1 MCQSGRQ
8 CHRRYFFAAEAIGV
22 AGGSVTADVTRQE
35 KETAVNVKD
44 PAFAKNS
51 PQLFYGWLVVAGGF
65 AVTFVG
71 FGCVYSFSAF
81 IDSLQQDFGASRGSV
96 SLVFSLAG
104 FLYFAVGMVSG
115 PLADR
120 FGSRRTALIGMILIG
135 IGLALASAAQS
146 LAQVYAAYGLGVG
159 LGVGC
164 SYVPAMGAVQRWFIK
179 SRGFASGLAS
189 SGIGAGTLVVPPLV
203 ALFIV
208 HLGWREAYLLLGVLA
223 TIVGVAAAL
232 LIENDPRDRGLYPDG
247 DSKAA
252 LLQPGPATAPSAG
265 LSIAA
270 AVKSKRFLGLYA
282 ACLFCAFGVFVPF
295 VHLAPYA
302 IDHGMAKSS
311 AVLLVSVI
319 GVGSTVGRFFLGG
332 LADRLGRRL
341 SLLAMFV
348 GMAASLPIWALSTT
362 FWPLAAFAFVFGVA
376 YGGWVALLPSVVMD
390 YFGGRNVS
398 GIIGVLYT
406 SAGIGT
412 LIGPSAAGFA
422 FDISHSYTLPIFVS
436 AAGNV
441 IAALIMAL
449 TSETAGDEATKP
461 GAAAV

>member
-1 MCQSGRQ
+1 MDKRQ
-8 CHRRYFFAAEAIGV
+8 AATK
-22 AGGSVTADVTRQE
+22 SSS
-35 KETAVNVKD
+35 K
-44 PAFAKNS
+44 P
-51 PQLFYGWLVVAGGF
+51 FYGWLVVIGAF

-81 IDSLQQDFGASRGSV
+81 IDTLQQNFGASRGSV

-104 FLYFAVGMVSG
+104 FLYFAVGVVSG

-120 FGSRRTALIGMILIG
+120 FSSRRLALVGMILIG
-135 IGLALASAAQS
+135 AGLMLASMAQN
-146 LAQVYAAYGLGVG
+146 LIEVYAAYGIGVG

-164 SYVPAMGAVQRWFIK
+164 SYVPAMGAVQRWFIRN
-179 SRGFASGLAS
+179 RGFASGLAS
-189 SGIGAGTLVVPPLV
+189 SGIGAGTLVVPPLT
-203 ALFIV
+203 ALAIAD
-208 HLGWREAYLLLGVLA
+208 LGWRGAYFALGA
-223 TIVGVAAAL
+223 FAIIIGIAAAL
-232 LIENDPRDRGLYPDG
+232 LIENDPRDRGLHPDG
-247 DSKAA
+247 DRDPDAA
-252 LLQPGPATAPSAG
+252 PIGAMPAPVGG
-265 LSIAA
+265 LSIAEA
-270 AVKSKRFLGLYA
+270 IKSKSFLGLYA
-282 ACLFCAFGVFVPF
+282 ACLFCALGVFVPF
-295 VHLAPYA
+295 VHLTPYA
-302 IDHGMAKSS
+302 IDHGIAKSS

-341 SLLAMFV
+341 SLVAMFA
-348 GMAASLPIWALSTT
+348 GMAAILPVWASSTT
-362 FWPLAAFAFVFGVA
+362 FWPLALFAFIFGIA

-422 FDISHSYTLPIFVS
+422 FDIGGSYTLPILLS

-441 IAALIMAL
+441 IAVVIMMA
-449 TSETAGDEATKP
+449 TSDPRAGQKAR
-461 GAAAV
+461 AR